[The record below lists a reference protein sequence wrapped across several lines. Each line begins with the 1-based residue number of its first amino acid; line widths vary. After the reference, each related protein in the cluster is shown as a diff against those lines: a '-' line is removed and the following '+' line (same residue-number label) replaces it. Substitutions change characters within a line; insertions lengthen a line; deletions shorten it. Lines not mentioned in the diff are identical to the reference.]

1 MTESKSTK
9 PVEPAPGRASESSD
23 PAVHQLLAQR
33 QAAVMNDDTD
43 ALAEVDKQLV
53 DLGFTEYKH

>member
-1 MTESKSTK
+1 MAEATK
-9 PVEPAPGRASESSD
+9 PAEPVLSYRASESSD

-33 QAAVMNDDTD
+33 QAHAMNDDKD

-53 DLGFTEYKH
+53 ALGFTEYKH